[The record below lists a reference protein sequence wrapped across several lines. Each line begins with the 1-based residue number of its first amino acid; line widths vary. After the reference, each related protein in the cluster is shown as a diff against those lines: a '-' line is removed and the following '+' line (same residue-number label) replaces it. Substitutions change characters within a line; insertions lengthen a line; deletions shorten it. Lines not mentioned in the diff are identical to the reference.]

1 MQKILIVL
9 VVVLLS
15 ICGSAYAQKENSV
28 PFNGKVCDFIG
39 NPIKRA
45 RIYIDKNY
53 VSVSDS
59 KGRFGLTDV
68 KDTDTLKIL
77 YKKKVYYIPVEG
89 RKSLIVRLGD
99 HIDDMAKY
107 EAEEDQQLVSIGFGY
122 VKRRESLDVSNGI
135 SGDVLRRTSA
145 TNVLDALRGLVPGL
159 TVTTVNGQTRAYIR
173 GIGSNSNQTDPL
185 FLVDGMEVPNLT
197 SISVYNVDNVE
208 VLKDGSMYG
217 ARGANG
223 VIMVR
228 TIGNK
233 ANNF

>member
-1 MQKILIVL
+1 MQKKLFILMVS
-9 VVVLLS
+9 LLS
-15 ICGSAYAQKENSV
+15 VCGSIYAQKENSV

-39 NPIKRA
+39 NPLKRA

-77 YKKKVYYIPVEG
+77 YKKKIYYIPVEG
-89 RKSLIVRLGD
+89 RKSLIIRLD
-99 HIDDMAKY
+99 HIDNTAKY
-107 EAEEDQQLVSIGFGY
+107 EAEEDQELVSVGFGY

-135 SGDVLRRTSA
+135 SGDVLRRTNA

-159 TVTTVNGQTRAYIR
+159 NITTVNGQTRAYIR

-185 FLVDGMEVPNLT
+185 FLVDGMEVPSLT
-197 SISVYNVDNVE
+197 NISVYNVESVE

>member
-1 MQKILIVL
+1 MVS
-9 VVVLLS
+9 LLS
-15 ICGSAYAQKENSV
+15 VCGSIYAQKENSV

-39 NPIKRA
+39 NPLKRA

-77 YKKKVYYIPVEG
+77 YKKKIYYIPVEG
-89 RKSLIVRLGD
+89 RKSLIIRLD
-99 HIDDMAKY
+99 YIDNTAKY
-107 EAEEDQQLVSIGFGY
+107 EAEEDQELVSVGFGY

-135 SGDVLRRTSA
+135 SGDVLRRTNA

-159 TVTTVNGQTRAYIR
+159 NITTVNGQTKAYIR

-185 FLVDGMEVPNLT
+185 FLVDGMEVPSLT
-197 SISVYNVDNVE
+197 NISVYNVESVE

>member
-1 MQKILIVL
+1 MQKKLFILMVS
-9 VVVLLS
+9 LLS
-15 ICGSAYAQKENSV
+15 VCGSIYAQKENSV

-39 NPIKRA
+39 NPLKRA

-77 YKKKVYYIPVEG
+77 YKKKIYYIPVEG
-89 RKSLIVRLGD
+89 RKSLIIRLD
-99 HIDDMAKY
+99 HIDNTAKY
-107 EAEEDQQLVSIGFGY
+107 EAEEDQELVSVGFGY

-135 SGDVLRRTSA
+135 SGDVLRRTNA

-159 TVTTVNGQTRAYIR
+159 NITTVNGQTKAYIR

-185 FLVDGMEVPNLT
+185 FLVDGMEVPSLT
-197 SISVYNVDNVE
+197 NISVYNVESVE